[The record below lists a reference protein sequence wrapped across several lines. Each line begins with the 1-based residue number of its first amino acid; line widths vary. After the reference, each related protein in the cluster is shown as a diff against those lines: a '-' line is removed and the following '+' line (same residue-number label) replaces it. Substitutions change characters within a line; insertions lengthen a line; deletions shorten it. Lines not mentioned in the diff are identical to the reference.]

1 MAEQLRMNS
10 LSRYSG
16 FWFVVLLAFSLS
28 VLLFDSGTEP
38 PPRYLAKPVGYWI
51 HQCLA
56 RDQNPDQHESALVAL
71 NQIGRPATEM
81 LSKLIQRRERT
92 LERWYRPLYDR
103 FPDAITQHLPVP
115 EDVPRMRRRAVE
127 ILGELGAQAEPVV
140 PQISRL
146 LDDADLQLRDC
157 AIRSLGKIGGHA
169 AAAVPAL
176 CHALGNS
183 SLRAFAAS
191 TLGEIGPAAKDAVP
205 YLLSALDDRRF
216 FVRWHAAQALWK
228 VDPSQCKRIVP
239 ILTEGLDNPILESH
253 LSARTLI
260 EIGPDAREAVPK
272 LRQAL
277 RKADKYDR
285 AKAAEALGRIGWD
298 ARLAVPELLNILSDP
313 EPYVRVHA
321 AEAIG
326 RISPDRT
333 GIKAVLHE
341 NLDSSDPFIR
351 YVAAR
356 GLCNL
361 LACADSLFPVLGDL
375 VHDSNPAPFT
385 SPTIMFIPSLRFRR
399 GKANPQFR
407 CGNLASATPVFL
419 SKVRKRWRFDA
430 WNVHVR

>member
-1 MAEQLRMNS
+1 MSSKIAKIAEGRLWKWRVYG
-10 LSRYSG
+10 LAV
-16 FWFVVLLAFSLS
+16 VVLF
-28 VLLFDSGTEP
+28 
-38 PPRYLAKPVGYWI
+38 
-51 HQCLA
+51 
-56 RDQNPDQHESALVAL
+56 
-71 NQIGRPATEM
+71 
-81 LSKLIQRRERT
+81 LIVQFHSTRHGI
-92 LERWYRPLYDR
+92 D
-103 FPDAITQHLPVP
+103 
-115 EDVPRMRRRAVE
+115 
-127 ILGELGAQAEPVV
+127 
-140 PQISRL
+140 
-146 LDDADLQLRDC
+146 
-157 AIRSLGKIGGHA
+157 
-169 AAAVPAL
+169 
-176 CHALGNS
+176 
-183 SLRAFAAS
+183 S
-191 TLGEIGPAAKDAVP
+191 TLTDGSGQPSLKTFSNGSGLMPLENGALLKPAGRSDP
-205 YLLSALDDRRF
+205 RF

-260 EIGPDAREAVPK
+260 EIGPDAR
-272 LRQAL
+272 
-277 RKADKYDR
+277 
-285 AKAAEALGRIGWD
+285 
-298 ARLAVPELLNILSDP
+298 LAVPELLNILSDP

-341 NLDSSDPFIR
+341 NLDSSDPFTR

-375 VHDSNPAPFT
+375 VHDSNPAIRTGANVTTYSNTGLLPATTYYYRVRASDACGNNSAYSNTAPFP